1 MIILGIIS
9 IEVVTVM
16 DIGYKIRKRRKEL
29 DLTQVELGQKVH
41 KSSQVIS
48 NWERGYTTGIVSED
62 LHELSVALSVPV
74 DYFIPSENTNTTPQ
88 DIPPPDQRLEAIIHQ
103 YPHLDEKT
111 KDIIDA
117 IIKLN
122 TVSPK

>member
-1 MIILGIIS
+1 
-9 IEVVTVM
+9 M
-16 DIGYKIRKRRKEL
+16 DIGYKIKQRRKEL

-62 LHELSVALSVPV
+62 LHELSMALSVPI
-74 DYFIPSENTNTTPQ
+74 DYFIPTNNTTTTHH
-88 DIPPPDQRLEAIIHQ
+88 DSPPLDQRLEAIIRE
-103 YPHLDEKT
+103 YPNLDEKS

-122 TVSPK
+122 TDLQK

>member
-1 MIILGIIS
+1 
-9 IEVVTVM
+9 M

-62 LHELSVALSVPV
+62 LHELSMALSVPI
-74 DYFIPSENTNTTPQ
+74 DYFIPTNNATTTHP
-88 DIPPPDQRLEAIIHQ
+88 DTPPDQRLEAIIRV
-103 YPHLDEKT
+103 YPNLDEKT

-122 TVSPK
+122 TDTQK

>member
-1 MIILGIIS
+1 
-9 IEVVTVM
+9 M

-29 DLTQVELGQKVH
+29 DLTQVELGQKIH

-62 LHELSVALSVPV
+62 LHELSMALSVPI
-74 DYFIPSENTNTTPQ
+74 DYFIPTHDANTTPQ
-88 DIPPPDQRLEAIIHQ
+88 DVPQLDQRLEAIIRV
-103 YPHLDEKT
+103 YPNLDEKS

-122 TVSPK
+122 TGAQK

>member
-1 MIILGIIS
+1 
-9 IEVVTVM
+9 M
-16 DIGYKIRKRRKEL
+16 DIGYKIKKRRKEL
-29 DLTQVELGQKVH
+29 DLTQLELGQKIN

-62 LHELSVALSVPV
+62 LRELSVALSVPV
-74 DYFIPSENTNTTPQ
+74 DYFIPSNDSNAMPQ
-88 DIPPPDQRLEAIIHQ
+88 DAPTPDQRLEAIIRE
-103 YPHLDEKT
+103 YPHLDDKS

-122 TVSPK
+122 TAPQK

>member
-1 MIILGIIS
+1 
-9 IEVVTVM
+9 M

-29 DLTQVELGQKVH
+29 DLTQVELGQKVN

-62 LHELSVALSVPV
+62 LHELSVALSVPI
-74 DYFIPSENTNTTPQ
+74 DYFIPTCDTNTIHQ
-88 DIPPPDQRLEAIIHQ
+88 DAPPPDQRLEAIIRV
-103 YPHLDEKT
+103 YPNLDEKS

-122 TVSPK
+122 TDSQK

>member
-1 MIILGIIS
+1 
-9 IEVVTVM
+9 M

-62 LHELSVALSVPV
+62 LHELSVALSVPI
-74 DYFIPSENTNTTPQ
+74 DYFIPTNNATTTHQ
-88 DIPPPDQRLEAIIHQ
+88 DTPPDQRLEAIIRV
-103 YPHLDEKT
+103 YPNLDEKS
-111 KDIIDA
+111 KDIIDT

-122 TVSPK
+122 TDPQK

>member
-1 MIILGIIS
+1 
-9 IEVVTVM
+9 M

-62 LHELSVALSVPV
+62 LHELSVALSVPI
-74 DYFIPSENTNTTPQ
+74 DYFIPTNNATTTHQ
-88 DIPPPDQRLEAIIHQ
+88 DTSPPDQRLEAIIRV
-103 YPHLDEKT
+103 YPNLDEKS

-122 TVSPK
+122 TNPQK

>member
-1 MIILGIIS
+1 
-9 IEVVTVM
+9 M

-29 DLTQVELGQKVH
+29 DLTQVELGQKVN

-62 LHELSVALSVPV
+62 LRELSVALSVPV
-74 DYFIPSENTNTTPQ
+74 DYFILNDDTNTTPQ
-88 DIPPPDQRLEAIIHQ
+88 DVSPPDQRLEAIIHQ
-103 YPHLDEKT
+103 YPLLDEKT

-122 TVSPK
+122 TDTQK